1 MPGQVRRRVL
11 AWGGFGEVELEAP
24 NRWRREARGG
34 CAPEHTDG
42 LLGLLRILLLLAHLL
57 LALKL
62 VAVRPRHLRA
72 SRTHAFRQGLFA
84 CNHLCLRRQPHL
96 PRRMQSEGRG
106 SLHAITSAS
115 VGSLISHGACNQK
128 AGALCMQSPLPPSA
142 TSPTAWA

>member
-11 AWGGFGEVELEAP
+11 AWGGFGKVELEAP

-34 CAPEHTDG
+34 RAPEHTDG
-42 LLGLLRILLLLAHLL
+42 LLGLLRILLLLANLL

-84 CNHLCLRRQPHL
+84 GNHLCLRRQPHL
-96 PRRMQSEGRG
+96 PRRMQSEGKG
-106 SLHAITSAS
+106 SLQAITSAS
-115 VGSLISHGACNQK
+115 VGNISHGVGVMAV
-128 AGALCMQSPLPPSA
+128 
-142 TSPTAWA
+142 